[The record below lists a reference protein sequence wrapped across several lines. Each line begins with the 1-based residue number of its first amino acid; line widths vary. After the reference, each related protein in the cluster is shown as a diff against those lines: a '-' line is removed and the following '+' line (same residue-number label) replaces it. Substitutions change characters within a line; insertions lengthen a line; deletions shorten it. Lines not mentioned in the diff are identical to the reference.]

1 MWTVVVRTESR
12 NARWCGEER
21 PEQQRG
27 PGGTQHAPSKQRRT
41 NVEALRGG
49 RSVGWCGSLCLGGGG
64 LYQHLEWRSSLM
76 GLYAQVPA
84 TGETGVEAQLSGPGC
99 WKDPHCTYVYTY
111 ISH

>member
-1 MWTVVVRTESR
+1 MWTGVLRTESR
-12 NARWCGEER
+12 NARWCGEEG

-64 LYQHLEWRSSLM
+64 S
-76 GLYAQVPA
+76 VPA
-84 TGETGVEAQLSGPGC
+84 FGVEKQ
-99 WKDPHCTYVYTY
+99 PHGLVCTGT
-111 ISH
+111 SNW